1 MQSLLSEAAILPSL
15 LHRTD
20 WLLEN
25 LRQSKPSDIKNIF
38 RHILILSTRLD
49 NWAIEMDSENSHFHR
64 SYHDLPRKAEGN
76 PNEETYLSLW
86 YPNITIANFFTHLWA
101 FQIICLT
108 EIERLVTVSSQHC
121 TIQPIL
127 EERVGPNF
135 KENQERITAL
145 ARRIYLS
152 MNYQLQDEMELYG
165 PASSFFPLRVAYQA
179 FAKNPSE
186 RLGDIT
192 CIKEIVERLTMKGLL
207 SAPALVFGS

>member
-15 LHRTD
+15 LHRID

-25 LRQSKPSDIKNIF
+25 LQQSESSDIQTIF
-38 RHILILSTRLD
+38 SHFSELSTRLD

-76 PNEETYLSLW
+76 QKEETYLPLW
-86 YPNITIANFFTHLWA
+86 YPNITMANFFIHLWA

-108 EIERLVTVSSQHC
+108 ETERLVTVYSQHC

-127 EERVGPNF
+127 EERVGPNLM
-135 KENQERITAL
+135 ENQQRITGL

-152 MNYQLQDEMELYG
+152 MDYQLQDEMELYG
-165 PASSFFPLRVAYQA
+165 PASSFFPLGVAYQA

-192 CIKEIVERLTMKGLL
+192 CIKEIVERLTRKGLL
-207 SAPALVFGS
+207 AAPALVFGS